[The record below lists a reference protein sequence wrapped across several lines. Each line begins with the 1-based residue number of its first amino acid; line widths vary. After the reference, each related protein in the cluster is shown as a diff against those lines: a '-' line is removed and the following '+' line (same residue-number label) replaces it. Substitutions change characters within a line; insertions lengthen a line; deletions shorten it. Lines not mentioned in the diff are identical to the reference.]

1 MAKDAEGSV
10 LTRRLLE
17 LTWKPGKIILQT
29 ELLIVAYFVL
39 LIASWIAPSSPGA
52 AWFASV
58 IIFLGRV
65 IAYFV
70 VLLGMTAVAKMTLA
84 ELKGKDPVSAREAFS
99 AAMGKIKDVVASPI
113 KIFALLAGLAV
124 FHVVIDLFGKIPF
137 VGELAWMFSPIF
149 TFPLGIAMV
158 ATILVLVFGAMILPT
173 IIILGKEGPV
183 SELIDFLRRNTV
195 KFAGHFLVALV
206 VAVITLIVLVRA
218 IDLSNAVSGRIMG
231 DKLIWIYQ
239 RTPGWLQ
246 QVPTQ
251 AGIDVINPRDPAVDF
266 ERVRVQSKDILQAQ
280 QRQISEELDR
290 TTDPE
295 ARDDLI
301 KKRSDI
307 SYQLK
312 QYRWTLYVAGFVYGL
327 IMWLIHMSF
336 WGFVAVNFSV
346 AGTLSYIG
354 LTGDGGEEEKAEPA
368 PEKPAAPAKE
378 EKKPAATEK
387 PKKAAPKKEPAAKKE
402 EKPAAEKEKPKE

>member
-17 LTWKPGKIILQT
+17 LTWKPGKILLQT
-29 ELLIVAYFVL
+29 ELLIIAYFVL

-84 ELKGKDPVSAREAFS
+84 ELKGKDPVTAREAFS
-99 AAMGKIKDVVASPI
+99 AAVGKIKDVIASPI
-113 KIFALLAGLAV
+113 KIFALLAGLVV

-137 VGELAWMFSPIF
+137 VGELAWMFSPVF

-158 ATILVLVFGAMILPT
+158 AAILVLVFGAMILPT

-195 KFAGHFLVALV
+195 KFAAHFLIALAVAI
-206 VAVITLIVLVRA
+206 ITLIVLYFA
-218 IDLSNAVSGRIMG
+218 IGLSKDVSGQIMG
-231 DKLIWIYQ
+231 EKLVYIQNRVPQWLQ
-239 RTPGWLQ
+239 RTPSHRIFVFRDLADVGLQ
-246 QVPTQ
+246 RIRVITNVQQEWQRPISAEKQ
-251 AGIDVINPRDPAVDF
+251 A
-266 ERVRVQSKDILQAQ
+266 
-280 QRQISEELDR
+280 SED
-290 TTDPE
+290 
-295 ARDDLI
+295 A
-301 KKRSDI
+301 KAK
-307 SYQLK
+307 
-312 QYRWTLYVAGFVYGL
+312 RWTIYVAGFVYGL

-354 LTGDGGEEEKAEPA
+354 LTGDGGEEEKAADA
-368 PEKPAAPAKE
+368 PEKPAAPVKE
-378 EKKPAATEK
+378 EKKPAPAEK

-402 EKPAAEKEKPKE
+402 EKPAAEKEKAKE